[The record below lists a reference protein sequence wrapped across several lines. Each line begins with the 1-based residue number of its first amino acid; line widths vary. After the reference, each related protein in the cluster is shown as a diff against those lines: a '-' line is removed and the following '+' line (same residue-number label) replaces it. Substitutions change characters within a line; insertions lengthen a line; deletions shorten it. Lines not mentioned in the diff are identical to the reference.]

1 MHLDYKCSNIK
12 LLRLRVELDNE
23 PTIEEILEV
32 NNQVDNKGDRG
43 GPNPGDSLGD
53 SGGDSLK
60 SPSDKGNGKGS
71 NSELTNRESKIDL
84 DSVGDNVSTV
94 TEELEIK
101 TEITVDKSS
110 QAANPETI
118 VSELLVEAVS
128 KVVPSEIDWVSYPY
142 NSGGAAGNSFAG
154 RYTLENRANKV
165 KERIL
170 ACATSNELISLH
182 ADGKVSAPEI
192 KWLKENLLSESE
204 LKLFITIET
213 TRQGNLFDQ
222 ETESLYYEWE
232 QIRDEIDSNMKRLG
246 WSVRQGKEYLIKR
259 YGKSSRLH
267 LSDEELIEFKNY
279 LKKR

>member
-1 MHLDYKCSNIK
+1 MNH
-12 LLRLRVELDNE
+12 
-23 PTIEEILEV
+23 
-32 NNQVDNKGDRG
+32 QVDNKGDR
-43 GPNPGDSLGD
+43 
-53 SGGDSLK
+53 GGDSLK
-60 SPSDKGNGKGS
+60 SPSDKGNGKRS

-110 QAANPETI
+110 QAATLETM

-165 KERIL
+165 KARIL

-192 KWLKENLLSESE
+192 NWIRENLLSEAE
-204 LKLFITIET
+204 LTQLITIET
-213 TRQGNLFDQ
+213 TKQGNLFSQ
-222 ETESLYYEWE
+222 ETETESLYYEWS

-246 WSVRQGKEYLIKR
+246 WSKRQGREYLIKR
-259 YGKSSRLH
+259 YGKRSRLH
-267 LSDEELIEFKNY
+267 LTDEELIEFWNY
-279 LKKR
+279 LKKQ

>member
-1 MHLDYKCSNIK
+1 MRRSPVRVIK
-12 LLRLRVELDNE
+12 GLRLRVELDNE

-43 GPNPGDSLGD
+43 GPNPGDSQGD
-53 SGGDSLK
+53 SPSDSLK

-142 NSGGAAGNSFAG
+142 NSGGAAGNSFADTVG
-154 RYTLENRANKV
+154 E
-165 KERIL
+165 
-170 ACATSNELISLH
+170 SNH
-182 ADGKVSAPEI
+182 F
-192 KWLKENLLSESE
+192 
-204 LKLFITIET
+204 KL
-213 TRQGNLFDQ
+213 Q
-222 ETESLYYEWE
+222 E
-232 QIRDEIDSNMKRLG
+232 
-246 WSVRQGKEYLIKR
+246 
-259 YGKSSRLH
+259 
-267 LSDEELIEFKNY
+267 
-279 LKKR
+279 